1 MSISENF
8 PEKNKNVVIKNISY
22 DPLVFFPLKGRNNRN
37 FMTWNDKDEES
48 VTYIQFFNQT
58 TKCPS
63 SFYKKFVKNLVGD
76 MDLMQ
81 NQIDSPPEKRS
92 DNLKIFINNSPSV
105 NDKDER
111 IIYKKIEQPTIQSL
125 VEEKKKKKKK
135 KEKEEKSNMP
145 IWQIILYL
153 LIPLI
158 VLIIIYFIYLVLS
171 RKNYLYRN
179 TGIELVKSTN
189 LPPRPTHNGISSI

>member
-1 MSISENF
+1 M
-8 PEKNKNVVIKNISY
+8 KNLY
-22 DPLVFFPLKGRNNRN
+22 
-37 FMTWNDKDEES
+37 KDEES

-111 IIYKKIEQPTIQSL
+111 KRKR
-125 VEEKKKKKKK
+125 K
-135 KEKEEKSNMP
+135 
-145 IWQIILYL
+145 
-153 LIPLI
+153 
-158 VLIIIYFIYLVLS
+158 
-171 RKNYLYRN
+171 RKNKKVICQF
-179 TGIELVKSTN
+179 GKSYY
-189 LPPRPTHNGISSI
+189 IY